1 MAKKNIKRL
10 LFMEDLYD
18 FYSNKY
24 KRSTHFSAEKSGHQI
39 FVQVPAEFEVDK
51 NADYKDE
58 SLLFC
63 KVKLM
68 HSGENRNHSSVTD
81 EALKKASKT
90 LAYKP
95 ILANFM
101 EYEDEETGETLK
113 DFTSHDMEL
122 NDDGSVNYIEKQVGC
137 FTSDKPFFEVEE
149 ETGHNFLY
157 GYCAI
162 PVDYTD
168 AASIIERKNGTKISV
183 ELAVNEMEYSGKN
196 KILELTDVVIM
207 GATLLGKDPDTKKD
221 IGEGMLNARLDI
233 ADFNAKNNSL
243 FSDYD
248 STLIDLQERLEKL
261 ESACFNNK
269 NDISGKEETIEVEK
283 EKFEEEVTETVE
295 VTETEETTEEEVTVT
310 ENESEETVDETSED
324 ETVDEENSEET
335 TDESDEETEDE
346 ESTVKEDNA
355 CGGGSGSAKKKKKN
369 SEEPVEDM
377 VRTFTVSHEDIRYA
391 LYNLLDTV
399 SMDDNDWYCI
409 TSVFD
414 DYFVYESWNGGKIFG
429 QKYTK
434 ENDNVAFDGDRYE
447 LFREYITAD
456 EKAQLDDMR
465 SNYSSVVEELNT
477 YKSAEVFA
485 DKMTVFDDEAYS
497 EYLDTDEFKA
507 LMSED
512 SVNKY
517 SKEELSEKADATLG
531 KLVKK
536 NKTFSFAGE
545 TPQKKHVSR
554 VAFNAEKET
563 EDTYKPYG
571 DLFD

>member
-1 MAKKNIKRL
+1 MSNHNKRL
-10 LFMEDLYD
+10 LFLEDLYD
-18 FYSNKY
+18 FYSNRY

-95 ILANFM
+95 VLANFM

-196 KILELTDVVIM
+196 KVLELTDVVIM

-310 ENESEETVDETSED
+310 ENESEETVDETSEETTENTEENPVENTQD
-324 ETVDEENSEET
+324 ETET
-335 TDESDEETEDE
+335 TDTNATENESVNPEKYSVTMSDG
-346 ESTVKEDNA
+346 SVKEFSLSLDEITM
-355 CGGGSGSAKKKKKN
+355 S
-369 SEEPVEDM
+369 
-377 VRTFTVSHEDIRYA
+377 
-391 LYNLLDTV
+391 LYNLV
-399 SMDDNDWYCI
+399 NQMYGEADNAYYGV
-409 TSVFD
+409 T
-414 DYFVYESWNGGKIFG
+414 VYEDNTLIMSDYWNG
-429 QKYTK
+429 KYYRQSF
-434 ENDNVAFDGDRYE
+434 NRDGDNFSLVGDRVAVHSVWV
-447 LFREYITAD
+447 TD
-456 EKAQLDDMR
+456 EEDASLNDMR

>member
-1 MAKKNIKRL
+1 MAKKNTKRL
-10 LFMEDLYD
+10 LFLEDLYD
-18 FYSNKY
+18 FYSNRY

-95 ILANFM
+95 VLANFM

-196 KILELTDVVIM
+196 KVLELTDVVIM

-310 ENESEETVDETSED
+310 ENESEETVDETSEETTENAEENPVENTQD
-324 ETVDEENSEET
+324 ETET
-335 TDESDEETEDE
+335 TDTNATENESVNPEKYSVTMSDG
-346 ESTVKEDNA
+346 SVKEFSLSLDEITM
-355 CGGGSGSAKKKKKN
+355 S
-369 SEEPVEDM
+369 
-377 VRTFTVSHEDIRYA
+377 
-391 LYNLLDTV
+391 LYNLV
-399 SMDDNDWYCI
+399 NQMYGEADNAYYGV
-409 TSVFD
+409 T
-414 DYFVYESWNGGKIFG
+414 VYEDNTLIMSDYWNG
-429 QKYTK
+429 KYYRQSF
-434 ENDNVAFDGDRYE
+434 NRDGDNFSLVGDRVAVHSVWV
-447 LFREYITAD
+447 TD
-456 EKAQLDDMR
+456 EEDASLNDMR

>member
-1 MAKKNIKRL
+1 MAKKNTKRL
-10 LFMEDLYD
+10 LFLEDLYD
-18 FYSNKY
+18 FYSNRY

-95 ILANFM
+95 VLANFM

-196 KILELTDVVIM
+196 KVLELTDVVIM

-310 ENESEETVDETSED
+310 ENESEETVDETSE
-324 ETVDEENSEET
+324 ETTENDPVENTQDET
-335 TDESDEETEDE
+335 TDTGVTENESVNPEKYSVTMSDG
-346 ESTVKEDNA
+346 SVKEFSLSLDEITM
-355 CGGGSGSAKKKKKN
+355 S
-369 SEEPVEDM
+369 
-377 VRTFTVSHEDIRYA
+377 
-391 LYNLLDTV
+391 LYNLV
-399 SMDDNDWYCI
+399 NQMYGEADNAYYGV
-409 TSVFD
+409 T
-414 DYFVYESWNGGKIFG
+414 VYEDNTLIMSDYWNG
-429 QKYTK
+429 KYYRQSF
-434 ENDNVAFDGDRYE
+434 NRDGDNFSLVGDRVAVHSVWV
-447 LFREYITAD
+447 TD
-456 EKAQLDDMR
+456 EEDASLNEMR
-465 SNYSSVVEELNT
+465 SNYSSVIEELNT

>member
-310 ENESEETVDETSED
+310 ENESEETVDETSE
-324 ETVDEENSEET
+324 ETTENAEEDPVENTQDET
-335 TDESDEETEDE
+335 TDTGVTENESVNPEKYSVTMSDG
-346 ESTVKEDNA
+346 SVKEFSLSLDEITM
-355 CGGGSGSAKKKKKN
+355 S
-369 SEEPVEDM
+369 
-377 VRTFTVSHEDIRYA
+377 
-391 LYNLLDTV
+391 LYNLV
-399 SMDDNDWYCI
+399 NQMYGEADNAYYGV
-409 TSVFD
+409 T
-414 DYFVYESWNGGKIFG
+414 VYEDNTLIMSDYWNG
-429 QKYTK
+429 KYYRQSF
-434 ENDNVAFDGDRYE
+434 NRDGDNFSLVGDRVAVHSVWV
-447 LFREYITAD
+447 TD
-456 EKAQLDDMR
+456 EEDASLNEMR

>member
-1 MAKKNIKRL
+1 MPNHNKRL
-10 LFMEDLYD
+10 LFLEDLYD
-18 FYSNKY
+18 FYSNRY

-95 ILANFM
+95 VLANFM
-101 EYEDEETGETLK
+101 EYEDEKTGKTLK

-196 KILELTDVVIM
+196 KVLELTDVVIM

-283 EKFEEEVTETVE
+283 GKFEEEVTETVE
-295 VTETEETTEEEVTVT
+295 
-310 ENESEETVDETSED
+310 ESEETVDETSE
-324 ETVDEENSEET
+324 ETTENDPVENTQDET
-335 TDESDEETEDE
+335 TDTGVTENESVNPEKYSVTMSDG
-346 ESTVKEDNA
+346 SVKEFSLSLDEITM
-355 CGGGSGSAKKKKKN
+355 S
-369 SEEPVEDM
+369 
-377 VRTFTVSHEDIRYA
+377 
-391 LYNLLDTV
+391 LYNLV
-399 SMDDNDWYCI
+399 NQMYGEADNAYYGV
-409 TSVFD
+409 T
-414 DYFVYESWNGGKIFG
+414 VYEDNTLIMSDYWNG
-429 QKYTK
+429 KYYRQSF
-434 ENDNVAFDGDRYE
+434 NRDGDNFSLVGDRVAVHSVWV
-447 LFREYITAD
+447 TD
-456 EKAQLDDMR
+456 EEDASLNEMR
-465 SNYSSVVEELNT
+465 SNYSSVIEELNT

>member
-1 MAKKNIKRL
+1 MSNHNKRL
-10 LFMEDLYD
+10 LFLEDLYE

-24 KRSTHFSAEKSGHQI
+24 KRSTHFSAEKTGHQI
-39 FVQVPAEFEVDK
+39 FVQVPAEFKVEKDV
-51 NADYKDE
+51 DYKDN

-81 EALKKASKT
+81 DALKKASKT

-101 EYEDEETGETLK
+101 EYEDKETGEMLK

-122 NDDGSVNYIEKQVGC
+122 NDDGSTTYIEKQVGC
-137 FTSDKPFFEVEE
+137 FTSDKPFFEVED

-162 PVDYTD
+162 PVDYTE

-183 ELAVNEMEYSGKN
+183 ELAVNEMSYNSKERV
-196 KILELTDVVIM
+196 LELTDVVIM
-207 GATLLGKDPDTKKD
+207 GATLLGKDPETKKD
-221 IGEGMLNARLDI
+221 VGEGMLNARLDI
-233 ADFNAKNNSL
+233 ADFSEKNNSL

-269 NDISGKEETIEVEK
+269 NNDKGKEEKIEVDK
-283 EKFEEEVTETVE
+283 EKFEDEVTETVE
-295 VTETEETTEEEVTVT
+295 VTETEETTEEEVTVS
-310 ENESEETVDETSED
+310 ENASEETVDETSE
-324 ETVDEENSEET
+324 EVTENES
-335 TDESDEETEDE
+335 SDEEKNDTTEEEVTENESVNPEKYSITMSDGSIKEFSLSLDEITMSLYSLVNQMYGEADNAYYGVTVYEDNTLIMSDYWNGKYYRQSFSRDGDNFSLVGDRVAVHSVWVTDE
-346 ESTVKEDNA
+346 EDASLNE
-355 CGGGSGSAKKKKKN
+355 
-369 SEEPVEDM
+369 
-377 VRTFTVSHEDIRYA
+377 
-391 LYNLLDTV
+391 
-399 SMDDNDWYCI
+399 
-409 TSVFD
+409 
-414 DYFVYESWNGGKIFG
+414 
-429 QKYTK
+429 
-434 ENDNVAFDGDRYE
+434 
-447 LFREYITAD
+447 
-456 EKAQLDDMR
+456 MR
-465 SNYSSVVEELNT
+465 SNYSSIVEELNT

-485 DKMTVFDDEAYS
+485 DKMTVFEDEAYA

-507 LMSED
+507 LMSEK
-512 SVNKY
+512 SVNQY

-536 NKTFSFAGE
+536 NKTFSYAGTE
-545 TPQKKHVSR
+545 QQKKHVNR

-563 EDTYKPYG
+563 EETYKPYG

>member
-1 MAKKNIKRL
+1 MPNHNKRL
-10 LFMEDLYD
+10 LFLEDLYD
-18 FYSNKY
+18 FYSNRY

-39 FVQVPAEFEVDK
+39 FVQVPAEFEIDK

-95 ILANFM
+95 VLANFM
-101 EYEDEETGETLK
+101 EYEDEATGETLK

-310 ENESEETVDETSED
+310 ENESEETVDETSE
-324 ETVDEENSEET
+324 ETTENAEEDPVENTQDET
-335 TDESDEETEDE
+335 TDTGVTENESVNPEKYSVTMSDG
-346 ESTVKEDNA
+346 SVKEFSLSLDEITM
-355 CGGGSGSAKKKKKN
+355 S
-369 SEEPVEDM
+369 
-377 VRTFTVSHEDIRYA
+377 
-391 LYNLLDTV
+391 LYNLV
-399 SMDDNDWYCI
+399 NQMYGEADNAYYGV
-409 TSVFD
+409 T
-414 DYFVYESWNGGKIFG
+414 VYEDNTLIMSDYWNG
-429 QKYTK
+429 KYYRQSF
-434 ENDNVAFDGDRYE
+434 NRDGDNFSLVGDRVAVHSVWV
-447 LFREYITAD
+447 TD
-456 EKAQLDDMR
+456 EEDASLNEMR

-563 EDTYKPYG
+563 EDTYRPYG

>member
-1 MAKKNIKRL
+1 MAKKNTKRL

-39 FVQVPAEFEVDK
+39 FVQIPAEFEVDK

-95 ILANFM
+95 VLANFM

-269 NDISGKEETIEVEK
+269 NDISGKEETIEVEE

-310 ENESEETVDETSED
+310 ENESEETVDETSE
-324 ETVDEENSEET
+324 ET
-335 TDESDEETEDE
+335 TENAEEDPVENTQDESTDTGVTEN
-346 ESTVKEDNA
+346 ESVNPEKYSVTMSDGSVKEFSLSLDEITM
-355 CGGGSGSAKKKKKN
+355 S
-369 SEEPVEDM
+369 
-377 VRTFTVSHEDIRYA
+377 
-391 LYNLLDTV
+391 LYNLV
-399 SMDDNDWYCI
+399 NQMYGEADNAYYGV
-409 TSVFD
+409 T
-414 DYFVYESWNGGKIFG
+414 VYEDNTLIMSDYWNG
-429 QKYTK
+429 KYYRQSF
-434 ENDNVAFDGDRYE
+434 NRDGDNFSLVGDRVAVHSVWV
-447 LFREYITAD
+447 TD
-456 EKAQLDDMR
+456 EEDASLNEMR

>member
-1 MAKKNIKRL
+1 MAKKNTKRL

-95 ILANFM
+95 VLANFM

-269 NDISGKEETIEVEK
+269 NDISRKEETIEVEK

-295 VTETEETTEEEVTVT
+295 VTGTEETTEEEVAVT
-310 ENESEETVDETSED
+310 ENESEETVDETSE
-324 ETVDEENSEET
+324 ETTENDPVESTQDET
-335 TDESDEETEDE
+335 TDTSVTENESVNPEKYSVTMSDG
-346 ESTVKEDNA
+346 SVKEFSLSLDEITM
-355 CGGGSGSAKKKKKN
+355 S
-369 SEEPVEDM
+369 
-377 VRTFTVSHEDIRYA
+377 
-391 LYNLLDTV
+391 LYNLV
-399 SMDDNDWYCI
+399 NQMYGEVDNAYYGV
-409 TSVFD
+409 T
-414 DYFVYESWNGGKIFG
+414 VYEDNTLIMSDYWNG
-429 QKYTK
+429 KYYRQSF
-434 ENDNVAFDGDRYE
+434 NRDGDNFSLVGDRVAVHSVWV
-447 LFREYITAD
+447 TD
-456 EKAQLDDMR
+456 EEDASLNEMR
-465 SNYSSVVEELNT
+465 SNYSSVIEELNT

-507 LMSED
+507 LMSEE
-512 SVNKY
+512 SVNQY

>member
-1 MAKKNIKRL
+1 MPNHNKRL
-10 LFMEDLYD
+10 LFLEDLYD
-18 FYSNKY
+18 FYSNRY

-95 ILANFM
+95 VLANFM
-101 EYEDEETGETLK
+101 EYEDEATGETLK

-310 ENESEETVDETSED
+310 ENESEETVDETSE
-324 ETVDEENSEET
+324 ETTENAEEDPVENTQDET
-335 TDESDEETEDE
+335 TDTGVTENESVNPEKYSVTMSDG
-346 ESTVKEDNA
+346 SVKEFSLSLDEITM
-355 CGGGSGSAKKKKKN
+355 S
-369 SEEPVEDM
+369 
-377 VRTFTVSHEDIRYA
+377 
-391 LYNLLDTV
+391 LYNLV
-399 SMDDNDWYCI
+399 NQMYGEADNAYYGV
-409 TSVFD
+409 T
-414 DYFVYESWNGGKIFG
+414 VYEDNTLIMSDYWNG
-429 QKYTK
+429 KYYRQSF
-434 ENDNVAFDGDRYE
+434 NRDGDNFSLVGDRVAVHSVWV
-447 LFREYITAD
+447 TD
-456 EKAQLDDMR
+456 EEDASLNEMR

>member
-113 DFTSHDMEL
+113 DFTSHDMEITE
-122 NDDGSVNYIEKQVGC
+122 NGFNYIEKQVGC

-183 ELAVNEMEYSGKN
+183 ELAVNEMSYNSKERV
-196 KILELTDVVIM
+196 LELTDVVIM

-269 NDISGKEETIEVEK
+269 NDISRKEETIEVEK

-310 ENESEETVDETSED
+310 ENESEETVDETSE
-324 ETVDEENSEET
+324 ETTENAEEDPVENTQDET
-335 TDESDEETEDE
+335 TDTSVTENESVNPEKYSVTMSDG
-346 ESTVKEDNA
+346 SVKEFSLSLDEITM
-355 CGGGSGSAKKKKKN
+355 S
-369 SEEPVEDM
+369 
-377 VRTFTVSHEDIRYA
+377 
-391 LYNLLDTV
+391 LYNLV
-399 SMDDNDWYCI
+399 NQMYGEADNAYYGV
-409 TSVFD
+409 T
-414 DYFVYESWNGGKIFG
+414 VYEDNTLIMSDYWNG
-429 QKYTK
+429 KYYRQSF
-434 ENDNVAFDGDRYE
+434 NRDGDNFSLVGDRVAVHSVWV
-447 LFREYITAD
+447 TD
-456 EKAQLDDMR
+456 EEDASLNEMR

-545 TPQKKHVSR
+545 TSQKKHVNR

>member
-1 MAKKNIKRL
+1 MAKENTKRL

-95 ILANFM
+95 VLANFM
-101 EYEDEETGETLK
+101 EYEDEATGETLK

-310 ENESEETVDETSED
+310 ENESEETVDETSE
-324 ETVDEENSEET
+324 ETTENAEEDPVENTQDET
-335 TDESDEETEDE
+335 TDTGVTENESVNPEKYSVTMSDG
-346 ESTVKEDNA
+346 SVKEFSLSLDEITM
-355 CGGGSGSAKKKKKN
+355 S
-369 SEEPVEDM
+369 
-377 VRTFTVSHEDIRYA
+377 
-391 LYNLLDTV
+391 LYNLV
-399 SMDDNDWYCI
+399 NQMYGEADNAYYGV
-409 TSVFD
+409 T
-414 DYFVYESWNGGKIFG
+414 VYEDNTLIMSDYWNG
-429 QKYTK
+429 KYYRQSF
-434 ENDNVAFDGDRYE
+434 NRDGDNFSLVGDRVAVHSVWV
-447 LFREYITAD
+447 TD
-456 EKAQLDDMR
+456 EEDASLNEMR

>member
-1 MAKKNIKRL
+1 MAKKNTKRL

-95 ILANFM
+95 VLANFM

-269 NDISGKEETIEVEK
+269 NDISRKEETIEVEK

-295 VTETEETTEEEVTVT
+295 VTETEETTEEEVAVT
-310 ENESEETVDETSED
+310 ENESEETVDETSE
-324 ETVDEENSEET
+324 ETTENAEEDPVENTQDET
-335 TDESDEETEDE
+335 TDTNVTENESVNPEKYSVTMSDG
-346 ESTVKEDNA
+346 SVKEFSLSLDEITM
-355 CGGGSGSAKKKKKN
+355 S
-369 SEEPVEDM
+369 
-377 VRTFTVSHEDIRYA
+377 
-391 LYNLLDTV
+391 LYNLV
-399 SMDDNDWYCI
+399 NQMYGEADNAYYGV
-409 TSVFD
+409 T
-414 DYFVYESWNGGKIFG
+414 VYEDNTLIMSDYWNG
-429 QKYTK
+429 KYYRQSF
-434 ENDNVAFDGDRYE
+434 NRDGDNFSLVGDRVAVHSVWV
-447 LFREYITAD
+447 TD
-456 EKAQLDDMR
+456 EEDASLNEMR

>member
-1 MAKKNIKRL
+1 MSNHNKRL
-10 LFMEDLYD
+10 LFLEDLYD
-18 FYSNKY
+18 FYSNRY

-95 ILANFM
+95 VLANFM

-196 KILELTDVVIM
+196 KVLELTDVVIM

-310 ENESEETVDETSED
+310 ENESEETVDETSE
-324 ETVDEENSEET
+324 ETTENAEENPVENTQDET
-335 TDESDEETEDE
+335 TDTGVTENESVNPEKYSVTMSDG
-346 ESTVKEDNA
+346 SVKEFSLSLDEITM
-355 CGGGSGSAKKKKKN
+355 S
-369 SEEPVEDM
+369 
-377 VRTFTVSHEDIRYA
+377 
-391 LYNLLDTV
+391 LYNLV
-399 SMDDNDWYCI
+399 NQMYGEADNAYYGV
-409 TSVFD
+409 T
-414 DYFVYESWNGGKIFG
+414 VYEDNTLIMSDYWNG
-429 QKYTK
+429 KYYRQSF
-434 ENDNVAFDGDRYE
+434 NRDGDNFSLVGDRVAVHSVWV
-447 LFREYITAD
+447 TD
-456 EKAQLDDMR
+456 EEDASLNEMR

-485 DKMTVFDDEAYS
+485 DKMTVFDDKAYS

>member
-1 MAKKNIKRL
+1 MAKKNTKRL

-95 ILANFM
+95 VLANFM

-283 EKFEEEVTETVE
+283 GKFEEEVTETVE

-310 ENESEETVDETSED
+310 ENESEETVDETSE
-324 ETVDEENSEET
+324 ETTENAEEDPVENTHDET
-335 TDESDEETEDE
+335 TDIGVTENESVNPEKYSVTMSDG
-346 ESTVKEDNA
+346 SVKEFSLSLDEITM
-355 CGGGSGSAKKKKKN
+355 S
-369 SEEPVEDM
+369 
-377 VRTFTVSHEDIRYA
+377 
-391 LYNLLDTV
+391 LYNLV
-399 SMDDNDWYCI
+399 NQMYGEADNAYYGV
-409 TSVFD
+409 T
-414 DYFVYESWNGGKIFG
+414 VYEDNTLIMSDYWNG
-429 QKYTK
+429 KYYRQSF
-434 ENDNVAFDGDRYE
+434 NRDGDNFSLVGDRVAVHSVWV
-447 LFREYITAD
+447 TD
-456 EKAQLDDMR
+456 EEDASLNDMR

-477 YKSAEVFA
+477 YKFAEVFA

-536 NKTFSFAGE
+536 NKAFSFAGE
-545 TPQKKHVSR
+545 TSQKKHVSR

>member
-1 MAKKNIKRL
+1 MAKKNTKRL

-95 ILANFM
+95 VLANFM

-283 EKFEEEVTETVE
+283 GKFEEEVTETVE

-310 ENESEETVDETSED
+310 ENESEETVDETSE
-324 ETVDEENSEET
+324 ETTENAEEDPVENTHDET
-335 TDESDEETEDE
+335 TDIGVTENESVNPEKYSVTMSDG
-346 ESTVKEDNA
+346 SVKEFSLSLDEITM
-355 CGGGSGSAKKKKKN
+355 S
-369 SEEPVEDM
+369 
-377 VRTFTVSHEDIRYA
+377 
-391 LYNLLDTV
+391 LYNLV
-399 SMDDNDWYCI
+399 NQMYGEADNAYYGV
-409 TSVFD
+409 T
-414 DYFVYESWNGGKIFG
+414 VYEDNTLIMSDYWNG
-429 QKYTK
+429 KYYRQSF
-434 ENDNVAFDGDRYE
+434 NRDGDNFSLVGDRVAVHSVWV
-447 LFREYITAD
+447 TD
-456 EKAQLDDMR
+456 EEDASLNDMR

-477 YKSAEVFA
+477 YKFAEVFA

>member
-1 MAKKNIKRL
+1 MAKKNTKRL

-95 ILANFM
+95 VLANFM
-101 EYEDEETGETLK
+101 EYEDEETGKTLK

-196 KILELTDVVIM
+196 KVLELTDVVIM
-207 GATLLGKDPDTKKD
+207 GATLLGKDPDAKKD

-283 EKFEEEVTETVE
+283 EKFEEEVAETVE

-310 ENESEETVDETSED
+310 ENESEETVDETSE
-324 ETVDEENSEET
+324 ETTENDPVENTQDET
-335 TDESDEETEDE
+335 TDTGVTENESVNPEKYSVTMSDG
-346 ESTVKEDNA
+346 SVKEFSLSLDEITM
-355 CGGGSGSAKKKKKN
+355 S
-369 SEEPVEDM
+369 
-377 VRTFTVSHEDIRYA
+377 
-391 LYNLLDTV
+391 LYNLV
-399 SMDDNDWYCI
+399 NQMYGEADNAYYGV
-409 TSVFD
+409 T
-414 DYFVYESWNGGKIFG
+414 VYEDNTLIMSDYWNG
-429 QKYTK
+429 KYYRQSF
-434 ENDNVAFDGDRYE
+434 NRDGDNFSLVGDRVAVHSVWV
-447 LFREYITAD
+447 TD
-456 EKAQLDDMR
+456 EEDASLNEMR

-497 EYLDTDEFKA
+497 EYLDTDEFKV

-545 TPQKKHVSR
+545 TPQKRHVSR

>member
-1 MAKKNIKRL
+1 MAKKNTKRL

-39 FVQVPAEFEVDK
+39 FVQIPAEFEVDK

-95 ILANFM
+95 VLANFM

-310 ENESEETVDETSED
+310 ENESEETVDETSE
-324 ETVDEENSEET
+324 ETTENAEEDPVENTQDET
-335 TDESDEETEDE
+335 TDTGVTENESVNPEKYSVTMSDG
-346 ESTVKEDNA
+346 SVKEFSLSLDEITM
-355 CGGGSGSAKKKKKN
+355 S
-369 SEEPVEDM
+369 
-377 VRTFTVSHEDIRYA
+377 
-391 LYNLLDTV
+391 LYNLV
-399 SMDDNDWYCI
+399 NQMYGEADNAYYGV
-409 TSVFD
+409 T
-414 DYFVYESWNGGKIFG
+414 VYEDNTLIMSDYWNG
-429 QKYTK
+429 KYYRQSF
-434 ENDNVAFDGDRYE
+434 NRDGDNFSLVGDRVAVHSVWV
-447 LFREYITAD
+447 TD
-456 EKAQLDDMR
+456 EEDASLNEMR

-531 KLVKK
+531 KIVKK

>member
-1 MAKKNIKRL
+1 MAKKNTKRL

-51 NADYKDE
+51 NADYKNE

-95 ILANFM
+95 VLANFM

-196 KILELTDVVIM
+196 KVLELTDVVIM

-310 ENESEETVDETSED
+310 ENESEETVDETSE
-324 ETVDEENSEET
+324 ETTENTEEDPVENTQDET
-335 TDESDEETEDE
+335 TDTGVTENESVNPEKYSVTMSDG
-346 ESTVKEDNA
+346 SVKEFSLSLDEITM
-355 CGGGSGSAKKKKKN
+355 S
-369 SEEPVEDM
+369 
-377 VRTFTVSHEDIRYA
+377 
-391 LYNLLDTV
+391 LYNLV
-399 SMDDNDWYCI
+399 NQMYGEADNAYYGV
-409 TSVFD
+409 T
-414 DYFVYESWNGGKIFG
+414 VYEDNTLIMSDYWNG
-429 QKYTK
+429 KYYRQSF
-434 ENDNVAFDGDRYE
+434 NRDGNNFSLVGDRVAVHSVWV
-447 LFREYITAD
+447 TD
-456 EKAQLDDMR
+456 EEDASLNEMR

>member
-1 MAKKNIKRL
+1 MAKKNTKRL

-95 ILANFM
+95 VLANFM

-310 ENESEETVDETSED
+310 ENKSEETVDETSE
-324 ETVDEENSEET
+324 ETTENTEEDPVENTQDET
-335 TDESDEETEDE
+335 TDTDVTENEFVNPEKYSVTMSDG
-346 ESTVKEDNA
+346 SVKEFSLSLDEITM
-355 CGGGSGSAKKKKKN
+355 S
-369 SEEPVEDM
+369 
-377 VRTFTVSHEDIRYA
+377 
-391 LYNLLDTV
+391 LYNLV
-399 SMDDNDWYCI
+399 NQMYGEADNAYYGV
-409 TSVFD
+409 T
-414 DYFVYESWNGGKIFG
+414 VYEDNTLIMSDYWNG
-429 QKYTK
+429 KYYRQSF
-434 ENDNVAFDGDRYE
+434 NRDGDNFSLVGDRVAVHSVWV
-447 LFREYITAD
+447 TD
-456 EKAQLDDMR
+456 EEDASLNEMR

>member
-1 MAKKNIKRL
+1 MPNHNKRL
-10 LFMEDLYD
+10 LFLEDLYD
-18 FYSNKY
+18 FYSNRY

-95 ILANFM
+95 VLANFM
-101 EYEDEETGETLK
+101 EYEDEKTGKTLK

-196 KILELTDVVIM
+196 KVLELTDVVIM

-283 EKFEEEVTETVE
+283 GKFEEEVTETVE

-310 ENESEETVDETSED
+310 ENESEETVDETSE
-324 ETVDEENSEET
+324 ETTENDPVENTQDET
-335 TDESDEETEDE
+335 TDTGVTENESVNPEKYSVTMSDG
-346 ESTVKEDNA
+346 SVKEFSLSLDEITM
-355 CGGGSGSAKKKKKN
+355 S
-369 SEEPVEDM
+369 
-377 VRTFTVSHEDIRYA
+377 
-391 LYNLLDTV
+391 LYNLV
-399 SMDDNDWYCI
+399 NQMYGEADNAYYGV
-409 TSVFD
+409 T
-414 DYFVYESWNGGKIFG
+414 VYEDNTLIMSDYWNG
-429 QKYTK
+429 KYYRQSF
-434 ENDNVAFDGDRYE
+434 NRDGDNFSLVGDRVAVHSVWV
-447 LFREYITAD
+447 TD
-456 EKAQLDDMR
+456 EEDASLNEMR
-465 SNYSSVVEELNT
+465 SNYSSVIEELNT

>member
-324 ETVDEENSEET
+324 ETVD
-335 TDESDEETEDE
+335 TEDE
-346 ESTVKEDNA
+346 ATEIKEDNA
-355 CGGGSGSAKKKKKN
+355 CGGGSGSTKKKKKN
-369 SEEPVEDM
+369 SIECSYIVNDE
-377 VRTFTVSHEDIRYA
+377 TKTYAVSLDEKISAIHCLVNDTYAEADNTYYGVSVYDSYVIMQDWCSGRYFKQS
-391 LYNLLDTV
+391 Y
-399 SMDDNDWYCI
+399 MD
-409 TSVFD
+409 
-414 DYFVYESWNGGKIFG
+414 
-429 QKYTK
+429 
-434 ENDNVAFDGDRYE
+434 ENDTYTLTGDRVEVYAEFVTKDE
-447 LFREYITAD
+447 LNE
-456 EKAQLDDMR
+456 LNDMR
-465 SNYSSVVEELNT
+465 SNYSTIVNELNQ
-477 YKSAEVFA
+477 YKYNEEFA
-485 DKMTVFDDEAYS
+485 DKMTVFEDEAYTD
-497 EYLDTDEFKA
+497 YLETDEFKA
-507 LMSED
+507 LMSKETVD
-512 SVNKY
+512 KY
-517 SKEELSEKADATLG
+517 SKEELAEKADATLG
-531 KLVKK
+531 KFVKST
-536 NKTFSFAGE
+536 KTFSYTE
-545 TPQKKHVSR
+545 NKTKKPIASVKVFSDVNKTRKPSR
-554 VAFNAEKET
+554 
-563 EDTYKPYG
+563 YG
-571 DLFD
+571 DLFKNE

>member
-1 MAKKNIKRL
+1 MAKKNTKRL

-95 ILANFM
+95 VLANFM

-295 VTETEETTEEEVTVT
+295 VTETEETTEEEVAVT
-310 ENESEETVDETSED
+310 ENESDETVDETSE
-324 ETVDEENSEET
+324 ETTENAEEDPVENTQDET
-335 TDESDEETEDE
+335 TDTSVTENESVNPEKYSVTMSDG
-346 ESTVKEDNA
+346 SVKEFSLSLDEITM
-355 CGGGSGSAKKKKKN
+355 S
-369 SEEPVEDM
+369 
-377 VRTFTVSHEDIRYA
+377 
-391 LYNLLDTV
+391 LYNLV
-399 SMDDNDWYCI
+399 NQMYGEADNAYYGVI
-409 TSVFD
+409 
-414 DYFVYESWNGGKIFG
+414 VYEDNTLIMSDYWNG
-429 QKYTK
+429 KYYRQSF
-434 ENDNVAFDGDRYE
+434 NRDGDNFSLVGDRVAVHSVWV
-447 LFREYITAD
+447 TD
-456 EKAQLDDMR
+456 EEDASLNDMR
-465 SNYSSVVEELNT
+465 SNYSSVVDELNT

>member
-1 MAKKNIKRL
+1 MSNHNKRL
-10 LFMEDLYD
+10 LFLEDLYD
-18 FYSNKY
+18 FYSNRY

-95 ILANFM
+95 VLANFM

-196 KILELTDVVIM
+196 KVLELTDVVIM

-248 STLIDLQERLEKL
+248 STLIELQERLEKL

-310 ENESEETVDETSED
+310 ENESEETFDETSEETTENAEENPVENTQD
-324 ETVDEENSEET
+324 ETET
-335 TDESDEETEDE
+335 TDTNATENESVNPEKYSVTMSDG
-346 ESTVKEDNA
+346 SVKEFSLSLDEITM
-355 CGGGSGSAKKKKKN
+355 S
-369 SEEPVEDM
+369 
-377 VRTFTVSHEDIRYA
+377 
-391 LYNLLDTV
+391 LYNLV
-399 SMDDNDWYCI
+399 NQMYGEADNAYYGV
-409 TSVFD
+409 T
-414 DYFVYESWNGGKIFG
+414 VYEYNTLIMSDYWNG
-429 QKYTK
+429 KYYRQSF
-434 ENDNVAFDGDRYE
+434 NRDGDNFSLVGDRVAVHSVWV
-447 LFREYITAD
+447 TD
-456 EKAQLDDMR
+456 EEDASLNDMR

-507 LMSED
+507 LMSEG

>member
-1 MAKKNIKRL
+1 MAKENTKRL

-18 FYSNKY
+18 FYSNRY

-95 ILANFM
+95 VLANFM
-101 EYEDEETGETLK
+101 EYEDEATGETLK

-310 ENESEETVDETSED
+310 ENESEETVDETSE
-324 ETVDEENSEET
+324 ETTENAEEDPVENTQDET
-335 TDESDEETEDE
+335 TDTGVTENESVNPEKYSVTMSDG
-346 ESTVKEDNA
+346 SVKEFSLSLDEITM
-355 CGGGSGSAKKKKKN
+355 S
-369 SEEPVEDM
+369 
-377 VRTFTVSHEDIRYA
+377 
-391 LYNLLDTV
+391 LYNLV
-399 SMDDNDWYCI
+399 NQMYGEADNAYYGV
-409 TSVFD
+409 T
-414 DYFVYESWNGGKIFG
+414 VYEDNTLIMSDYWNG
-429 QKYTK
+429 KYYRQSF
-434 ENDNVAFDGDRYE
+434 NRDGDNFSLVGDRVAVHSVWV
-447 LFREYITAD
+447 TD
-456 EKAQLDDMR
+456 EEDASLNEMR

-497 EYLDTDEFKA
+497 EYLNTDEFKV

-536 NKTFSFAGE
+536 NKTFSFVGK

>member
-1 MAKKNIKRL
+1 MPNHNKRL
-10 LFMEDLYD
+10 LFLEDLYD
-18 FYSNKY
+18 FYSNRY

-95 ILANFM
+95 VLANFM
-101 EYEDEETGETLK
+101 EYEDEATGETLK

-310 ENESEETVDETSED
+310 ENESEETVDETSE
-324 ETVDEENSEET
+324 ETTENAEEDPVENTQDET
-335 TDESDEETEDE
+335 TDTGVTENESVNPEKYSVTMSDG
-346 ESTVKEDNA
+346 SVKEFSLSLDEITM
-355 CGGGSGSAKKKKKN
+355 S
-369 SEEPVEDM
+369 
-377 VRTFTVSHEDIRYA
+377 
-391 LYNLLDTV
+391 LYNLV
-399 SMDDNDWYCI
+399 NQMYGEADNAYYGV
-409 TSVFD
+409 T
-414 DYFVYESWNGGKIFG
+414 VYEDNTLIMSDYWNG
-429 QKYTK
+429 KYYRQSF
-434 ENDNVAFDGDRYE
+434 NRDGDNFSLVGDRVAVHSVWV
-447 LFREYITAD
+447 TD
-456 EKAQLDDMR
+456 EEDASLNEMR
-465 SNYSSVVEELNT
+465 SNYSSIVEELNT

>member
-1 MAKKNIKRL
+1 MAKKNTKRL

-95 ILANFM
+95 VLANFM

-310 ENESEETVDETSED
+310 ENESEETVDETSE
-324 ETVDEENSEET
+324 ET
-335 TDESDEETEDE
+335 TENAEEDPVENTQDEATDTGVTENESVNPEKYSVTMSDG
-346 ESTVKEDNA
+346 SVKEFSLSLDEITM
-355 CGGGSGSAKKKKKN
+355 S
-369 SEEPVEDM
+369 
-377 VRTFTVSHEDIRYA
+377 
-391 LYNLLDTV
+391 LYNLV
-399 SMDDNDWYCI
+399 NQMYGEADNAYYGV
-409 TSVFD
+409 T
-414 DYFVYESWNGGKIFG
+414 VYEDNTLIMSDYWNG
-429 QKYTK
+429 KYYRQSF
-434 ENDNVAFDGDRYE
+434 NRDGDNFSLVGDRVAVHSVWV
-447 LFREYITAD
+447 TD
-456 EKAQLDDMR
+456 EEDASLNEMR

-507 LMSED
+507 LMSEN

>member
-1 MAKKNIKRL
+1 MPNHNKRL
-10 LFMEDLYD
+10 LFLEDLYD
-18 FYSNKY
+18 FYSNRY

-95 ILANFM
+95 VLANFM
-101 EYEDEETGETLK
+101 EYEDETTGETLK

-243 FSDYD
+243 FSDHD

-310 ENESEETVDETSED
+310 ENESEETVDETSE
-324 ETVDEENSEET
+324 ETTENAEEDPVENTQDET
-335 TDESDEETEDE
+335 TDTGVTENESVNPEKYSVTMSDG
-346 ESTVKEDNA
+346 SVKEFSLSLDEITM
-355 CGGGSGSAKKKKKN
+355 S
-369 SEEPVEDM
+369 
-377 VRTFTVSHEDIRYA
+377 
-391 LYNLLDTV
+391 LYNLV
-399 SMDDNDWYCI
+399 NQMYGEADNAYYGV
-409 TSVFD
+409 T
-414 DYFVYESWNGGKIFG
+414 VYEDNTLIMSDYWNG
-429 QKYTK
+429 KYYRQSF
-434 ENDNVAFDGDRYE
+434 NRDGDNFSLVGDRVAVHSVWV
-447 LFREYITAD
+447 TD
-456 EKAQLDDMR
+456 EEDASLNEMR

-485 DKMTVFDDEAYS
+485 DKMTVFDDKAYS

>member
-1 MAKKNIKRL
+1 MAKKNTKRL
-10 LFMEDLYD
+10 LFLEDLYD
-18 FYSNKY
+18 FYSNRY

-95 ILANFM
+95 VLANFM

-310 ENESEETVDETSED
+310 ENESEETVDETSEETTENAEENPVENTQD
-324 ETVDEENSEET
+324 ETET
-335 TDESDEETEDE
+335 TDTNATENESVNPEKYSVTMSDG
-346 ESTVKEDNA
+346 SVKEFSLSLDEITM
-355 CGGGSGSAKKKKKN
+355 S
-369 SEEPVEDM
+369 
-377 VRTFTVSHEDIRYA
+377 
-391 LYNLLDTV
+391 LYNLV
-399 SMDDNDWYCI
+399 NQMYGEADNAYYGV
-409 TSVFD
+409 T
-414 DYFVYESWNGGKIFG
+414 VYEDNTLIMSDYWNG
-429 QKYTK
+429 KYYRQSF
-434 ENDNVAFDGDRYE
+434 NRDGDNFSLVGDRVAVHSVWV
-447 LFREYITAD
+447 TD
-456 EKAQLDDMR
+456 EEDASLNDMR

>member
-1 MAKKNIKRL
+1 MAKKNTKRL

-39 FVQVPAEFEVDK
+39 FVQVPAEFEVDR

-95 ILANFM
+95 VLANFM

-207 GATLLGKDPDTKKD
+207 GATLLGKDPDTKKE

-269 NDISGKEETIEVEK
+269 NNDKGKEETIEVDN
-283 EKFEEEVTETVE
+283 EKFEEEVTKTVE

-310 ENESEETVDETSED
+310 ENESEETVDETSE
-324 ETVDEENSEET
+324 ETTENAEEDSVENTQDET
-335 TDESDEETEDE
+335 TDTGVTENESVNPEKYSVTMSDG
-346 ESTVKEDNA
+346 SVKEFSLSLDEITM
-355 CGGGSGSAKKKKKN
+355 S
-369 SEEPVEDM
+369 
-377 VRTFTVSHEDIRYA
+377 
-391 LYNLLDTV
+391 LYNLV
-399 SMDDNDWYCI
+399 NQMYGEADNAYYGV
-409 TSVFD
+409 T
-414 DYFVYESWNGGKIFG
+414 VYEDNTLIMSDYWNG
-429 QKYTK
+429 KYYRQSF
-434 ENDNVAFDGDRYE
+434 NRDGDNFSLVGDRVAVHSVWV
-447 LFREYITAD
+447 TD
-456 EKAQLDDMR
+456 EEDASLNDMR

>member
-1 MAKKNIKRL
+1 MAKKNTKRL

-95 ILANFM
+95 VLANFM

-113 DFTSHDMEL
+113 DFTSHDMEITE
-122 NDDGSVNYIEKQVGC
+122 NGVNYIEKQVGC

-196 KILELTDVVIM
+196 KVLELTDVVIM

-310 ENESEETVDETSED
+310 ENESEETVDETSE
-324 ETVDEENSEET
+324 ETTENDPVENTQDET
-335 TDESDEETEDE
+335 TDTGVTENESVNPEKYSVTMSDG
-346 ESTVKEDNA
+346 SVKEFSLSLDEITM
-355 CGGGSGSAKKKKKN
+355 S
-369 SEEPVEDM
+369 
-377 VRTFTVSHEDIRYA
+377 
-391 LYNLLDTV
+391 LYNLV
-399 SMDDNDWYCI
+399 NQMYGEADNAYYGV
-409 TSVFD
+409 T
-414 DYFVYESWNGGKIFG
+414 VYEDNTLIMSDYWNG
-429 QKYTK
+429 KYYRQSF
-434 ENDNVAFDGDRYE
+434 NRDGDNFSLVGDRVAVHSVWV
-447 LFREYITAD
+447 TD
-456 EKAQLDDMR
+456 EEDASLNEMR

>member
-1 MAKKNIKRL
+1 MPNHNKRL
-10 LFMEDLYD
+10 LFLEDLYD
-18 FYSNKY
+18 FYSNRY

-51 NADYKDE
+51 NADSTDQ

-95 ILANFM
+95 VLANFM
-101 EYEDEETGETLK
+101 EYEDEATGETLK

-183 ELAVNEMEYSGKN
+183 ELAVNEMEYSGKYTRVE
-196 KILELTDVVIM
+196 ITDVVIM

-310 ENESEETVDETSED
+310 ENESEETVDETSE
-324 ETVDEENSEET
+324 ETTENAEEDPVENTQDET
-335 TDESDEETEDE
+335 TDTGVTENESVNPEKYSVTMSDG
-346 ESTVKEDNA
+346 SVKEFSLSLDEITM
-355 CGGGSGSAKKKKKN
+355 S
-369 SEEPVEDM
+369 
-377 VRTFTVSHEDIRYA
+377 
-391 LYNLLDTV
+391 LYNLV
-399 SMDDNDWYCI
+399 NQMYGESDNAYYGVTFYEDNTLI
-409 TSVFD
+409 MS
-414 DYFVYESWNGGKIFG
+414 DYWNG
-429 QKYTK
+429 KYYRQSF
-434 ENDNVAFDGDRYE
+434 NRDGDNFSLVGDRVAVHSVWV
-447 LFREYITAD
+447 TD
-456 EKAQLDDMR
+456 EEDASLNEMR
-465 SNYSSVVEELNT
+465 SNCSSIVEELNT

>member
-1 MAKKNIKRL
+1 MAKKNTKRL

-39 FVQVPAEFEVDK
+39 FVQIPAEFEVDK

-95 ILANFM
+95 VLANFM

-310 ENESEETVDETSED
+310 ENESEETVDETSE
-324 ETVDEENSEET
+324 ET
-335 TDESDEETEDE
+335 TENAEEDPVENTQDESTDTGVTEN
-346 ESTVKEDNA
+346 ESVNPEKYSVTMSDGSVKEFSLSLDEITM
-355 CGGGSGSAKKKKKN
+355 S
-369 SEEPVEDM
+369 
-377 VRTFTVSHEDIRYA
+377 
-391 LYNLLDTV
+391 LYNLV
-399 SMDDNDWYCI
+399 NQMYGEADNAYYGV
-409 TSVFD
+409 T
-414 DYFVYESWNGGKIFG
+414 VYEDNTLIMSDYWNG
-429 QKYTK
+429 KYYRQSF
-434 ENDNVAFDGDRYE
+434 NRDGDNFSLVGDRVAVHSVWV
-447 LFREYITAD
+447 TD
-456 EKAQLDDMR
+456 EEDASLNEMR

-485 DKMTVFDDEAYS
+485 DKITVFDDEAYS

>member
-1 MAKKNIKRL
+1 MAKKNTKRL

-39 FVQVPAEFEVDK
+39 FVQVPAEFEVDR

-95 ILANFM
+95 VLANFM

-310 ENESEETVDETSED
+310 ENESEETVDETSE
-324 ETVDEENSEET
+324 ETTENAEEDSVENTQDET
-335 TDESDEETEDE
+335 TDTGVTENESVNPEKYSVTMSDG
-346 ESTVKEDNA
+346 SVKEFSLSLDEITM
-355 CGGGSGSAKKKKKN
+355 S
-369 SEEPVEDM
+369 
-377 VRTFTVSHEDIRYA
+377 
-391 LYNLLDTV
+391 LYNLV
-399 SMDDNDWYCI
+399 NQMYGEADNAYYGV
-409 TSVFD
+409 T
-414 DYFVYESWNGGKIFG
+414 VYEDNTLIMSDYWNG
-429 QKYTK
+429 KYYRQSF
-434 ENDNVAFDGDRYE
+434 NRDGDNFSLVGDRVAVHSVWV
-447 LFREYITAD
+447 TD
-456 EKAQLDDMR
+456 EEDASLNDMR

-517 SKEELSEKADATLG
+517 SREELSEKADATLG

-545 TPQKKHVSR
+545 TSQKKHVSR

>member
-1 MAKKNIKRL
+1 MAKKNTKRL

-39 FVQVPAEFEVDK
+39 FVQVPAEFEVDR

-95 ILANFM
+95 VLANFM

-295 VTETEETTEEEVTVT
+295 VTEIEETTEEEVTVT
-310 ENESEETVDETSED
+310 ENESEETVDETSEETTENAEEDPVENTQD
-324 ETVDEENSEET
+324 ETPDTGVTEN
-335 TDESDEETEDE
+335 ESVNPEKYSVTMSDG
-346 ESTVKEDNA
+346 SVKEFSLSLDEITM
-355 CGGGSGSAKKKKKN
+355 S
-369 SEEPVEDM
+369 
-377 VRTFTVSHEDIRYA
+377 
-391 LYNLLDTV
+391 LYNLV
-399 SMDDNDWYCI
+399 NQMYGEADNAYYGV
-409 TSVFD
+409 T
-414 DYFVYESWNGGKIFG
+414 VYEDNTLIMSDYWNG
-429 QKYTK
+429 KYYRQSF
-434 ENDNVAFDGDRYE
+434 NRDGDNFSLVGDRVAVHSVWV
-447 LFREYITAD
+447 TD
-456 EKAQLDDMR
+456 EEDASLNEMR

-497 EYLDTDEFKA
+497 EYLDTDEFKT

-536 NKTFSFAGE
+536 NKTFSFASE

>member
-1 MAKKNIKRL
+1 MPNHNKRL
-10 LFMEDLYD
+10 LFLEDLYD
-18 FYSNKY
+18 FYSNRY

-95 ILANFM
+95 VLANFM
-101 EYEDEETGETLK
+101 EYEDEATGETLK

-310 ENESEETVDETSED
+310 ENESEETVDETSE
-324 ETVDEENSEET
+324 ETTENAEEDPVENTQDET
-335 TDESDEETEDE
+335 TDTGVTENESVNPEKYSVTMSDG
-346 ESTVKEDNA
+346 SVKEFSLSLDEITM
-355 CGGGSGSAKKKKKN
+355 S
-369 SEEPVEDM
+369 
-377 VRTFTVSHEDIRYA
+377 
-391 LYNLLDTV
+391 LYNLV
-399 SMDDNDWYCI
+399 NQMYGEADNAYYGV
-409 TSVFD
+409 T
-414 DYFVYESWNGGKIFG
+414 VYEDNTLIMSDYWNG
-429 QKYTK
+429 KYYRQSF
-434 ENDNVAFDGDRYE
+434 NRDGDNFSLVGDRVAVHSVWV
-447 LFREYITAD
+447 TD
-456 EKAQLDDMR
+456 EEDASLNEMC
-465 SNYSSVVEELNT
+465 SNYSSIVEELNT

-485 DKMTVFDDEAYS
+485 DKMTVFDDEAYA

-507 LMSED
+507 LMSEE
-512 SVNKY
+512 SVNQY

-545 TPQKKHVSR
+545 TPQKRHVNR

>member
-1 MAKKNIKRL
+1 MSNHNKRL
-10 LFMEDLYD
+10 LFLEDLYD
-18 FYSNKY
+18 FYSNRY

-95 ILANFM
+95 VLANFM

-196 KILELTDVVIM
+196 KVLELTDVVIM

-310 ENESEETVDETSED
+310 ENESEETVDETSEETTENAEENPVENTQD
-324 ETVDEENSEET
+324 ETET
-335 TDESDEETEDE
+335 TDTNATENESVNPEKYSVTMSDG
-346 ESTVKEDNA
+346 SVKEFSLSLDEITM
-355 CGGGSGSAKKKKKN
+355 S
-369 SEEPVEDM
+369 
-377 VRTFTVSHEDIRYA
+377 
-391 LYNLLDTV
+391 LYNLV
-399 SMDDNDWYCI
+399 NQMYGEADNAYYGV
-409 TSVFD
+409 T
-414 DYFVYESWNGGKIFG
+414 VYEDNTLIMSDYWNG
-429 QKYTK
+429 KYYRQSF
-434 ENDNVAFDGDRYE
+434 NRDGDNFSLVGDRVAVHSVWV
-447 LFREYITAD
+447 TD
-456 EKAQLDDMR
+456 EEDASLNDMR
-465 SNYSSVVEELNT
+465 SNYSSIVEELNT

-485 DKMTVFDDEAYS
+485 DKMTVFDDEAYA

-507 LMSED
+507 LMSEE
-512 SVNKY
+512 SVNQY

-545 TPQKKHVSR
+545 TPQKRHVNR

>member
-1 MAKKNIKRL
+1 MAKKNTKRL

-95 ILANFM
+95 VLANFM

-162 PVDYTD
+162 PIDYTD

-295 VTETEETTEEEVTVT
+295 VTETEETTEEEVAVT
-310 ENESEETVDETSED
+310 ENESEETVDETSE
-324 ETVDEENSEET
+324 ETTENAEEDPVENTQDET
-335 TDESDEETEDE
+335 TDTSVTENESVNPEKYSVTMSDG
-346 ESTVKEDNA
+346 SVKEFSLSLDEITM
-355 CGGGSGSAKKKKKN
+355 S
-369 SEEPVEDM
+369 
-377 VRTFTVSHEDIRYA
+377 
-391 LYNLLDTV
+391 LYNLV
-399 SMDDNDWYCI
+399 NQMYGEADNAYYGV
-409 TSVFD
+409 T
-414 DYFVYESWNGGKIFG
+414 VYEDNTLIMSDYWNG
-429 QKYTK
+429 KYYRQSF
-434 ENDNVAFDGDRYE
+434 NRDGDNFSLVGDRVAVHSVWV
-447 LFREYITAD
+447 TD
-456 EKAQLDDMR
+456 EEDTSLNEMR